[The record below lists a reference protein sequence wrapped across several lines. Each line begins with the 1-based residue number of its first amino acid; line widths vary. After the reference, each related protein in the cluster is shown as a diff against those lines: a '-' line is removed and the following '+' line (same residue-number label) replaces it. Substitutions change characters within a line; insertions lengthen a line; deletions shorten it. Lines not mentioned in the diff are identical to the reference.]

1 MEGITSHQIMI
12 LRRLREKL
20 NGRDADL
27 LEDVICGR
35 LGVKDIQR
43 VCEIINDEYL
53 MKGIEENYS
62 PNEYGRDLENLLNK
76 VNAPRLS

>member
-1 MEGITSHQIMI
+1 MEDITGREIVI
-12 LRRLREKL
+12 LKCLREKL
-20 NGRDADL
+20 NERGAEL
-27 LEDVICGR
+27 LENVISRTLATNG
-35 LGVKDIQR
+35 IQR

-53 MKGIEENYS
+53 MKGIEEDYS